1 MVKIKIE
8 LKGIESLQREIESQ
22 KDLAPVKAT
31 VAKHGALLRRR
42 TQAEMGAAYV
52 RGYSTGATSR
62 SVTDTYTH
70 GGLTAVV
77 APHTE
82 YFPYLEYGTRFMD
95 ARPTLTPAFNYQKI
109 QFVNDLRKLTKK

>member
-8 LKGIESLQREIESQ
+8 LKGIAKLQREIESQ
-22 KDLAPVKAT
+22 KDLTPVKEII
-31 VAKHGALLRRR
+31 AKHGALLQRR

-52 RGYSTGATSR
+52 RGYSTGATAK
-62 SVTDTYTH
+62 SVTNTLAN

-82 YFPYLEYGTRFMD
+82 YFAYLEYGTRFMD
-95 ARPTLTPAFNYQKI
+95 AKPTLTPAFNYQKI
-109 QFVNDLRKLTKK
+109 QFVNDLRKLVKK